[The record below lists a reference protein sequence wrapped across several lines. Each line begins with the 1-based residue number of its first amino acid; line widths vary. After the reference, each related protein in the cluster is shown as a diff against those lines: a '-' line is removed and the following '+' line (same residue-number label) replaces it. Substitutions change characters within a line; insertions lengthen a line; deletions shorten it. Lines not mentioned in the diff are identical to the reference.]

1 MTVPKQTCESCK
13 GSAAAYLTQDLGS
26 EQGAAGGGLWVDLE
40 VGVCRVLQGF
50 QDGGAA
56 ASEAVAALQTCQ
68 PIQVLA
74 ADLSWQATL
83 VTSFSM

>member
-1 MTVPKQTCESCK
+1 MTVPKQIYECCK
-13 GSAAAYLTQDLGS
+13 GSAAAYLTRGLGS
-26 EQGAAGGGLWVDLE
+26 EQGAAGEGLWVDLE
-40 VGVCRVLQGF
+40 VGVCRALRGF

-56 ASEAVAALQTCQ
+56 ASETVAALHTCQ